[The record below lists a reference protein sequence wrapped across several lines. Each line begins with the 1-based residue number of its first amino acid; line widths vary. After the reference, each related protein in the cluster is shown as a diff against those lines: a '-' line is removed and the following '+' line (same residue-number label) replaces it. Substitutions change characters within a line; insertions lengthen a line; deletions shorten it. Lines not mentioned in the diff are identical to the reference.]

1 MFIDLGEDKVF
12 HGLFPETMDWWR
24 YDDNKHKWVEYKDVP
39 LKFWPGYQFTFNV
52 KLLDKVEGREIEF
65 VNVEVSAWTTKLI
78 ERPVLGESGITDWDD
93 FIALANTYNKN
104 PSHDNYRLMRF
115 GMWHGSEEDGHWVF
129 NLLQDINVPAG
140 TELPKFND
148 VKFDINNRG
157 GASGEN
163 GFHIKVGDTIITK
176 DQLLKK

>member
-1 MFIDLGEDKVF
+1 M
-12 HGLFPETMDWWR
+12 
-24 YDDNKHKWVEYKDVP
+24 
-39 LKFWPGYQFTFNV
+39 
-52 KLLDKVEGREIEF
+52 
-65 VNVEVSAWTTKLI
+65 
-78 ERPVLGESGITDWDD
+78 
-93 FIALANTYNKN
+93 
-104 PSHDNYRLMRF
+104 
-115 GMWHGSEEDGHWVF
+115 F